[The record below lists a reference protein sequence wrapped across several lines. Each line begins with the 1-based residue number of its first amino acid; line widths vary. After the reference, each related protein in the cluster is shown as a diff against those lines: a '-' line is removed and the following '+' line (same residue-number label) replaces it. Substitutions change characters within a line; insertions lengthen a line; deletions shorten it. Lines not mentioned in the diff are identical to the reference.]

1 MNVIAFAASNN
12 AQSINKLLA
21 SYTANLMDGARV
33 EVLDINDFEMPI
45 FSTER
50 EEALGQPEQAQRFYR
65 KIGDY
70 VHTRH
75 LNADINFKPKNGNS
89 LLPYLALTRRF
100 RDYWEK
106 TKRDQKMCTRPYRL
120 HDNYCCFRV
129 RCPS

>member
-45 FSTER
+45 FSAER

-65 KIGDY
+65 KIGE
-70 VHTRH
+70 
-75 LNADINFKPKNGNS
+75 ADAIIISYAEHNGS
-89 LLPYLALTRRF
+89 YTA
-100 RDYWEK
+100 
-106 TKRDQKMCTRPYRL
+106 
-120 HDNYCCFRV
+120 
-129 RCPS
+129 